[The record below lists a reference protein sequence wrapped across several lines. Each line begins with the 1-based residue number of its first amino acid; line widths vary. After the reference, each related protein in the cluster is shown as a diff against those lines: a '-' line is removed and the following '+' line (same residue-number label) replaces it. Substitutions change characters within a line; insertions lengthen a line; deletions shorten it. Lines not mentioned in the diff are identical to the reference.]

1 MEGETIQTQAEVQG
15 TGEASVPVEIEYA
28 TVSQLNTVLERINA
42 GERPSIVD
50 TPVLNTW
57 IVRFEGTPEVILL
70 NVHQLAVVQAA
81 IDLRA
86 TPIPGAELGSENPS
100 SDAPEGI
107 SFGGVS
113 FITLQQMSA
122 VLAGIRTGNIPEVLP
137 SPIPS
142 VWQLRYGEHQTFHYI
157 NQEQFSVISAA
168 INIFTQPGH
177 PSNGP
182 EEETTGTGDSPLTAE
197 EQRLLDE
204 TINSIHR
211 EIPENSPTLSVDET
225 TVRFSSAVW
234 YDRIK
239 EQHIMLAGC
248 GGIGSWTGL
257 LLARLQPDRL
267 FLYDPDTVEAVNMAG
282 QLYETA
288 HFGELKV
295 SSLANVVQRFSSFN
309 RVFTVPDRYS
319 LDKGTSNVMICGFD
333 NMEARATFFDAW
345 CLHVNEQTLEHK
357 RECLFLDGRLA
368 AEEFQVL
375 CIRGDDVYNIDRYRK
390 EFLFSDAEAEE
401 TVCSYKQTS
410 FMANM
415 IASVMVNLFVNFTAN
430 LCNPVVPRDLP
441 FLTSY
446 SAELMYFKTE
456 V

>member
-1 MEGETIQTQAEVQG
+1 MEEETIQTQAEVQG
-15 TGEASVPVEIEYA
+15 IGETSVPVGIEYA
-28 TVSQLNTVLERINA
+28 TASQLDSILERINA
-42 GERPSIVD
+42 GETPRIVD
-50 TPVLNTW
+50 TPVANTW
-57 IVRFEGTPEVILL
+57 LCILEGSLGSVLVNE
-70 NVHQLAVVQAA
+70 HQLAVLQSA
-81 IDLRA
+81 IALRD
-86 TPIPGAELGSENPS
+86 TLVPETGAVSENPT
-100 SDAPEGI
+100 EG
-107 SFGGVS
+107 
-113 FITLQQMSA
+113 T
-122 VLAGIRTGNIPEVLP
+122 
-137 SPIPS
+137 
-142 VWQLRYGEHQTFHYI
+142 
-157 NQEQFSVISAA
+157 
-168 INIFTQPGH
+168 
-177 PSNGP
+177 
-182 EEETTGTGDSPLTAE
+182 EEETAGTEESPLTEE

-204 TINSIHR
+204 TIDGIRR
-211 EIPENSPTLSVDET
+211 EIPENSPTLSIDET

-234 YDRIK
+234 YDKIK
-239 EQHIMLAGC
+239 EQTIMLAGC

-267 FLYDPDTVEAVNMAG
+267 FLYDPDRVEAVNMAG
-282 QLYETA
+282 QLYEA
-288 HFGELKV
+288 VHFGGLKV

-309 RVFTVPDRYS
+309 RVFTVPERYC

-345 CLHVNEQTLEHK
+345 LHHVDGQPMEQRK
-357 RECLFLDGRLA
+357 ECLFLDGRLA

-375 CIRGDDVYNIDRYRK
+375 CIRGDDVYNIERYRK

-430 LCNPVVPRDLP
+430 LCNPVIPRDLP

>member
-1 MEGETIQTQAEVQG
+1 MEEETIQTQAEVQG
-15 TGEASVPVEIEYA
+15 TGETNVPVEMEYA
-28 TVSQLNTVLERINA
+28 TASQLDHILERINA
-42 GERPSIVD
+42 GETPRIVD
-50 TPVLNTW
+50 TPVANTW
-57 IVRFEGTPEVILL
+57 LVRFDGTLESVLINEHQRLVI
-70 NVHQLAVVQAA
+70 QAA
-81 IDLRA
+81 LTMRDA
-86 TPIPGAELGSENPS
+86 PAPETEPYSENPM
-100 SDAPEGI
+100 EG
-107 SFGGVS
+107 
-113 FITLQQMSA
+113 T
-122 VLAGIRTGNIPEVLP
+122 
-137 SPIPS
+137 
-142 VWQLRYGEHQTFHYI
+142 
-157 NQEQFSVISAA
+157 
-168 INIFTQPGH
+168 
-177 PSNGP
+177 
-182 EEETTGTGDSPLTAE
+182 EEEGADTGESPLTAE

-204 TINSIHR
+204 AIDSIHQ
-211 EIPENSPTLSVDET
+211 EIPENSPTLLVDET

-234 YDRIK
+234 YDKIK
-239 EQHIMLAGC
+239 EQTIMLAGC

-257 LLARLQPDRL
+257 LLARLQPYRL

-295 SSLANVVQRFSSFN
+295 ASLSNVVQRFSSFN
-309 RVFTVPDRYS
+309 RVFTVPERYS

-345 CLHVNEQTLEHK
+345 LHHVDGQPEELRK
-357 RECLFLDGRLA
+357 ECLFLDGRLA

-375 CIRGDDVYNIDRYRK
+375 CIRGDDVYNIERYRK

-430 LCNPVVPRDLP
+430 LCNPVIPRDLP

-446 SAELMYFKTE
+446 NAELMYFKTE

>member
-1 MEGETIQTQAEVQG
+1 MEEETIQTQVEEQG
-15 TGEASVPVEIEYA
+15 IGETNVPETG
-28 TVSQLNTVLERINA
+28 
-42 GERPSIVD
+42 
-50 TPVLNTW
+50 
-57 IVRFEGTPEVILL
+57 
-70 NVHQLAVVQAA
+70 A
-81 IDLRA
+81 I
-86 TPIPGAELGSENPS
+86 SENPT
-100 SDAPEGI
+100 EG
-107 SFGGVS
+107 
-113 FITLQQMSA
+113 T
-122 VLAGIRTGNIPEVLP
+122 
-137 SPIPS
+137 
-142 VWQLRYGEHQTFHYI
+142 
-157 NQEQFSVISAA
+157 
-168 INIFTQPGH
+168 
-177 PSNGP
+177 
-182 EEETTGTGDSPLTAE
+182 EEETAGTEESFLTEE

-204 TINSIHR
+204 AIASIHG
-211 EIPENSPTLSVDET
+211 EIPENSPTLLVDET

-234 YDRIK
+234 YDKIK
-239 EQHIMLAGC
+239 EQTIMLAGC

-257 LLARLQPDRL
+257 LLARLQPYRL

-295 SSLANVVQRFSSFN
+295 ASLSNVVQRFSSFN
-309 RVFTVPDRYS
+309 RVFTVPERYS
-319 LDKGTSNVMICGFD
+319 RDKGTSNVMICGFD

-345 CLHVNEQTLEHK
+345 LLHVDRLPEELRK
-357 RECLFLDGRLA
+357 ECLFLDGRLA

-375 CIRGDDVYNIDRYRK
+375 CIRGDDIFNIERYRK

-430 LCNPVVPRDLP
+430 LCNPVIPRDLP

>member
-1 MEGETIQTQAEVQG
+1 MEEETIQTQEEVQG
-15 TGEASVPVEIEYA
+15 TGETSVPVGIEYA
-28 TVSQLNTVLERINA
+28 TASQLDSILERINA
-42 GERPSIVD
+42 GETPRIVD
-50 TPVLNTW
+50 TPVANTW
-57 IVRFEGTPEVILL
+57 LCILEGSLGSVLVNE
-70 NVHQLAVVQAA
+70 HQLAMLQSA
-81 IDLRA
+81 IALRDTLVPETGSGPE
-86 TPIPGAELGSENPS
+86 TPTSE
-100 SDAPEGI
+100 APEGI
-107 SFGGVS
+107 S

-137 SPIPS
+137 SFIPN
-142 VWQLRYGEHQTFHYI
+142 VWQLRYGGHQTFHYI

-168 INIFTQPGH
+168 INIFIQPGH
-177 PSNGP
+177 PSDGP
-182 EEETTGTGDSPLTAE
+182 EEETPGTGDSPLTAE

-204 TINSIHR
+204 TIDGIRR
-211 EIPENSPTLSVDET
+211 EIPENSPTLSIDET

-234 YDRIK
+234 YDKIK
-239 EQHIMLAGC
+239 EQTIMLAGC

-267 FLYDPDTVEAVNMAG
+267 FLYDPDRVEAVNMAG
-282 QLYETA
+282 QLYEA
-288 HFGELKV
+288 VHFGELKV
-295 SSLANVVQRFSSFN
+295 SSLVNVVQRFSSFN
-309 RVFTVPDRYS
+309 RVFTVPERYC

-345 CLHVNEQTLEHK
+345 LHHADRQPMEQRK
-357 RECLFLDGRLA
+357 ECLFLDGRLA

-375 CIRGDDVYNIDRYRK
+375 CIRGDDVYNIERYRK

-430 LCNPVVPRDLP
+430 LCNPVIPRDLP

>member
-1 MEGETIQTQAEVQG
+1 MEEETIQTQAEVQG
-15 TGEASVPVEIEYA
+15 TGETSVPVEIPYA
-28 TVSQLNTVLERINA
+28 TVSQLNTVLEGISA
-42 GERPSIVD
+42 GVTPIIVD
-50 TPVLNTW
+50 TTAANTW
-57 IVRFEGTPEVILL
+57 LCRFEGILEAILL
-70 NVHQLAVVQAA
+70 NEHQLAVVQSAVA
-81 IDLRA
+81 LRDTLA
-86 TPIPGAELGSENPS
+86 PETESGSETS
-100 SDAPEGI
+100 ASD
-107 SFGGVS
+107 V
-113 FITLQQMSA
+113 
-122 VLAGIRTGNIPEVLP
+122 
-137 SPIPS
+137 
-142 VWQLRYGEHQTFHYI
+142 
-157 NQEQFSVISAA
+157 
-168 INIFTQPGH
+168 
-177 PSNGP
+177 P
-182 EEETTGTGDSPLTAE
+182 EEAHPVEETGEEGADTGESPLTEE

-204 TINSIHR
+204 TLDGIRR
-211 EIPENSPTLSVDET
+211 EIPENSPTLLVDET

-234 YDRIK
+234 YDKIK
-239 EQHIMLAGC
+239 EQTIMLAGC

-282 QLYETA
+282 QLYETV

-295 SSLANVVQRFSSFN
+295 SSLANVMQRFSSFN
-309 RVFTVPDRYS
+309 RVFTVPGRYS

-345 CLHVNEQTLEHK
+345 LYHVDRQPEEQRK
-357 RECLFLDGRLA
+357 ECLFLDGRLA

-375 CIRGDDVYNIDRYRK
+375 CIRGDDVYNIERYRK

-430 LCNPVVPRDLP
+430 LCNPVIPRDLP

-446 SAELMYFKTE
+446 NAELMYFKTE
-456 V
+456 I

>member
-1 MEGETIQTQAEVQG
+1 MEEETIQTQAEVQG
-15 TGEASVPVEIEYA
+15 TGETSVPVEIPYA
-28 TVSQLNTVLERINA
+28 TVSQLNTVLERISA
-42 GERPSIVD
+42 GVTPIIED
-50 TPVLNTW
+50 TPVANTW
-57 IVRFEGTPEVILL
+57 LCRFEGTLEAVLL
-70 NVHQLAVVQAA
+70 NEHQLAVVQAA
-81 IDLRA
+81 VALRDTLA
-86 TPIPGAELGSENPS
+86 PETESGSETS
-100 SDAPEGI
+100 ASDVHEEVHPVEG
-107 SFGGVS
+107 
-113 FITLQQMSA
+113 T
-122 VLAGIRTGNIPEVLP
+122 
-137 SPIPS
+137 
-142 VWQLRYGEHQTFHYI
+142 
-157 NQEQFSVISAA
+157 
-168 INIFTQPGH
+168 
-177 PSNGP
+177 
-182 EEETTGTGDSPLTAE
+182 EEEGADTGEFPLTEE

-204 TINSIHR
+204 TIDGIRR

-239 EQHIMLAGC
+239 KQHIMLAGC

-282 QLYETA
+282 QLYEIA

-309 RVFTVPDRYS
+309 RVFTVPGRYS

-345 CLHVNEQTLEHK
+345 LFHVDKQPVEQRK
-357 RECLFLDGRLA
+357 ECLFLDGRLA

-375 CIRGDDVYNIDRYRK
+375 CIRGDDIYNIERYRK

-430 LCNPVVPRDLP
+430 LCNPVIPRDLP

-446 SAELMYFKTE
+446 NAELMYFKTE

>member
-1 MEGETIQTQAEVQG
+1 MEEETIQTQVEVLD
-15 TGEASVPVEIEYA
+15 TGETAAPVEIQYA
-28 TVSQLNTVLERINA
+28 TASQLDHILERINA
-42 GERPSIVD
+42 GNMPRIVD
-50 TPVLNTW
+50 TPVANTW
-57 IVRFEGTPEVILL
+57 LGRFEGTLEDFLL
-70 NVHQLAVVQAA
+70 NEHQLAVVQAA
-81 IDLRA
+81 IDLWA
-86 TPIPGAELGSENPS
+86 TPVPGTESGSENPT
-100 SDAPEGI
+100 SDAHEGI
-107 SFGGVS
+107 SF
-113 FITLQQMSA
+113 LAPQQMSA
-122 VLAGIRTGNIPEVLP
+122 VLSGIRMGNFPEVLN
-137 SPIPS
+137 SHIPG
-142 VWQLRYGEHQTFHYI
+142 VWQLRYAGNPTVHYI
-157 NQEQFSVISAA
+157 DREQFIQIQSIACAFISV
-168 INIFTQPGH
+168 
-177 PSNGP
+177 GP
-182 EEETTGTGDSPLTAE
+182 TEEGTEEEGADTGESPLTEE

-234 YDRIK
+234 YDKIK
-239 EQHIMLAGC
+239 EQTIMLAGC

-282 QLYETA
+282 QLYETV

-309 RVFTVPDRYS
+309 RVFTVPGRYS

-345 CLHVNEQTLEHK
+345 LYHVDKQPVEQRK
-357 RECLFLDGRLA
+357 ECLFLDGRLA

-375 CIRGDDVYNIDRYRK
+375 CIRGDDIYNIERYRK

-430 LCNPVVPRDLP
+430 LCNPVIPRDLP

-456 V
+456 I

>member
-1 MEGETIQTQAEVQG
+1 MEDETIQTQEEVQG
-15 TGEASVPVEIEYA
+15 TEETSTPVEIEYA
-28 TVSQLNTVLERINA
+28 TVSQLDHILERINA

-50 TPVLNTW
+50 TPMLNTW
-57 IVRFEGTPEVILL
+57 IIRFEGTPTVTLL
-70 NVHQLAVVQAA
+70 NEHQLAVVQAA

-86 TPIPGAELGSENPS
+86 TPIPGAESGSENPS
-100 SDAPEGI
+100 SDAPE
-107 SFGGVS
+107 
-113 FITLQQMSA
+113 
-122 VLAGIRTGNIPEVLP
+122 
-137 SPIPS
+137 
-142 VWQLRYGEHQTFHYI
+142 
-157 NQEQFSVISAA
+157 
-168 INIFTQPGH
+168 
-177 PSNGP
+177 
-182 EEETTGTGDSPLTAE
+182 EETAGTGESPLTEE

-282 QLYETA
+282 QLYGID

-309 RVFTVPDRYS
+309 RVFTVPGRYS

-345 CLHVNEQTLEHK
+345 LYHVDRQPMEQRK
-357 RECLFLDGRLA
+357 ECLFLDGRLA

-430 LCNPVVPRDLP
+430 LCNPVIPRDLP

-446 SAELMYFKTE
+446 NAELMYFKTE